1 MQYSFEDWL
10 AEGGHAAMRFAL
22 NKSYSRVAWVYS
34 CINAIATAASGAPL
48 AFYKGSVDS
57 KSNLITDVNHPVF
70 TLFNP
75 PKSSSI
81 ISFRELIYRT
91 FILLGIDGIAY
102 WVFERQNDIPVNV
115 ELKRKGQIVPIIKGD
130 PINGVLLGYKE
141 VKRFGEE
148 EPTYKIKDVV
158 PISFFNPDN
167 PWSGL
172 SPLTASRLSIE
183 TEYNIGGWNSAFFKN
198 GLKVPLILQ
207 AQRALTPDQ
216 KKEIRKEVQNYYS
229 GIDGTQ
235 GAFLASGV
243 EAKPTILNPKDL
255 DFIEGKKL
263 NREEI
268 CSVFGVPPAI
278 VGIFE
283 YSNYCV
289 TGDTLITLENGA
301 TKPIIEIKTGERV
314 LTMGENSVEAKSVLN
329 LWENGLKTIYKV
341 STGSRSLKCS
351 ENHKF
356 YCLEKG
362 INPTYPRKKVWK
374 KASELKLGDY
384 LAIVREVPEKE
395 GVCFSPEGEELSS
408 ALMHQIGLYIGDGT
422 STDIGVSIAIPD
434 TDEDKDSY
442 IEEASKVWK
451 PKRKFADGRGIYIGR
466 DKYTYRICSVDAANK
481 IKNLGFY
488 GTSHTKR
495 IPKWVF
501 TLTTELKQALLK
513 GIFDSDGHFD
523 KFGRVRLSLCNKN
536 LVNDI
541 RDLCIN
547 VGYHVNNIAELH
559 TVTNYGPSSSYSI
572 VISFNKG
579 GHSVKQFP
587 NHPLAKE
594 LVWQKIRS
602 LEILGKEDTF
612 DLEIEGT
619 HNYFANWMVTHNSNV
634 KEQRKIFWENTL
646 LPKMQM
652 IADLIQIN
660 LLNLDFPGIRIKWNL
675 DDISA
680 LRTDPIEVANAAK
693 IYADIGVPLLNIS
706 RLLNLPELEPGK
718 DWKYSR
724 FDLAPKRERQQNNRQ
739 PKLPATTDNGNP
751 RPNKP
756 PRSTDDE
763 QVDNNNAVAI
773 ENLIDKVDEAILYFL
788 KGLCDHKT
796 LYLIVNADVWLN
808 TWDDLLDS
816 KLELQNEF
824 KDIIKAS
831 HILADFMITSD
842 LKSLQ
847 NCIKSSRKF
856 ATLIVESIQQ
866 GLSEKRK

>member
-57 KSNLITDVNHPVF
+57 KSNLITDLNHPVF

-141 VKRFGEE
+141 VKRFGEKE
-148 EPTYKIKDVV
+148 HTYKIKDVV

-283 YSNYCV
+283 YSN
-289 TGDTLITLENGA
+289 
-301 TKPIIEIKTGERV
+301 
-314 LTMGENSVEAKSVLN
+314 
-329 LWENGLKTIYKV
+329 
-341 STGSRSLKCS
+341 
-351 ENHKF
+351 
-356 YCLEKG
+356 
-362 INPTYPRKKVWK
+362 
-374 KASELKLGDY
+374 
-384 LAIVREVPEKE
+384 
-395 GVCFSPEGEELSS
+395 FSN
-408 ALMHQIGLYIGDGT
+408 T
-422 STDIGVSIAIPD
+422 
-434 TDEDKDSY
+434 
-442 IEEASKVWK
+442 
-451 PKRKFADGRGIYIGR
+451 
-466 DKYTYRICSVDAANK
+466 
-481 IKNLGFY
+481 
-488 GTSHTKR
+488 
-495 IPKWVF
+495 
-501 TLTTELKQALLK
+501 
-513 GIFDSDGHFD
+513 
-523 KFGRVRLSLCNKN
+523 
-536 LVNDI
+536 
-541 RDLCIN
+541 
-547 VGYHVNNIAELH
+547 
-559 TVTNYGPSSSYSI
+559 
-572 VISFNKG
+572 
-579 GHSVKQFP
+579 
-587 NHPLAKE
+587 
-594 LVWQKIRS
+594 
-602 LEILGKEDTF
+602 
-612 DLEIEGT
+612 
-619 HNYFANWMVTHNSNV
+619 

-796 LYLIVNADVWLN
+796 LYLIVNEDVWLN